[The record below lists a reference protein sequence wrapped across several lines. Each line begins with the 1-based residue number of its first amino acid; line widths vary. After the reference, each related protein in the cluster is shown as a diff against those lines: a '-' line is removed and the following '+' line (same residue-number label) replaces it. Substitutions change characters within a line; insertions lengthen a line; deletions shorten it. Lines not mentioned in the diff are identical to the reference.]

1 MSFPFLQV
9 PEDEAVWV
17 QPADIHRQ
25 MVGLLQAVGVPADHA
40 QITADALAY
49 ASLHGVDT
57 HGAGNI
63 LNYCKAIE
71 EGFYTIPQ
79 QVAVVSESET
89 TALLDA
95 GNGLGF
101 VGAHRAMALSIEKA
115 RRYGVGMV
123 TVRNGHHIGMAGYYP
138 MLAAQEDMLGFAMT
152 NAVPVAHPL
161 NGRIARLGTNPIAFA
176 APAGQERPFLLDM
189 ATTTVANGKI
199 SLARRLGVPIPAGW
213 AVTAEGEVITDPPA
227 ARSDEWAMTP
237 LGNTHE
243 GGGHKGYGLAVMV
256 DILCGV
262 LSGGGFSA
270 QLQSGENMSWT
281 MAVDIAHFRPVAE
294 FKAQMDEMIR
304 TLHATPAAPGTEGVR
319 LAGDPEFDA
328 ADIRRERGIP
338 FQPGQ
343 YEAIVAGAQRL
354 GVERCI

>member
-9 PEDEAVWV
+9 PEDEAIWV
-17 QPADIHRQ
+17 QSADIHRQ
-25 MVGLLQAVGVPADHA
+25 IVAIFQAVGVPSEHA
-40 QITADALAY
+40 RITADALTF

-57 HGAGNI
+57 HGIGNVVG
-63 LNYCKAIE
+63 YCKAIE
-71 EGFYTIPQ
+71 EGIYTIPQ
-79 QVAVVSESET
+79 QLEIVSESAT
-89 TALLDA
+89 TALLDC

-101 VGAHRAMALSIEKA
+101 VAAHRAMELSIEKA
-115 RRYGVGMV
+115 RAYGVGMV
-123 TVRNGHHIGMAGYYP
+123 TIRNGHHVGMAGYYP
-138 MLAAQEDMLGFAMT
+138 MMAAEQDMLGFAMT

-161 NGRIARLGTNPIAFA
+161 NGRKARLGTNPIAFA

-199 SLARRLGVPIPAGW
+199 SLAQRLGVPIPPGW
-213 AVTAEGEVITDPPA
+213 AVTADGEDITDPPA
-227 ARSDEWAMTP
+227 SRSDSWTMTP

-262 LSGGGFSA
+262 LSGGGFGA
-270 QLQSGENMSWT
+270 QLQAGENMSWT

-304 TLHATPAAPGTEGVR
+304 TLHETPVAPGTDGVQV
-319 LAGDPEFDA
+319 AGDPEFETA
-328 ADIRRERGIP
+328 AIRRERGIP
-338 FQPGQ
+338 VHPPQ
-343 YEAIVAGAQRL
+343 YEAIVATAMRL
-354 GVERCI
+354 GVEQYI

>member
-1 MSFPFLQV
+1 MAFDFLQV
-9 PEDEAVWV
+9 PEQEAVWV
-17 QPADIHRQ
+17 AGAALRHQIEA
-25 MVGLLQAVGVPADHA
+25 LLQALAVPAEHA
-40 QITADALAY
+40 QIVAEILTY

-63 LNYCKAIE
+63 LGYCGAIE
-71 EGFYTIPQ
+71 QGVYTVPQ
-79 QVAVVSESET
+79 RLEIVSESAT

-101 VGAHRAMALSIEKA
+101 VSAHRAMELSIEKA
-115 RRYGVGMV
+115 RAYGVGMV
-123 TVRNGHHIGMAGYYP
+123 SVRNGHHIGMAGFYP
-138 MLAAQEDMLGFAMT
+138 MMAVAQDMLGVAVT
-152 NAVPVAHPL
+152 NATPSMRPL
-161 NGRIARLGTNPIAFA
+161 HGTLPRLGTNPIAFG

-189 ATTTVANGKI
+189 ATTTVASGKI

-213 AVTAEGEVITDPPA
+213 AVGVDGELITEPPA
-227 ARSDEWAMTP
+227 QRTDQWMQTP

-270 QLQSGENMSWT
+270 QMQPGQNMTWT
-281 MAVDIAHFRPVAE
+281 MAVDIARFRPLDE
-294 FKAQMDEMIR
+294 FKAMMDEMIR
-304 TLHATPAAPGTEGVR
+304 TLHATPTAPGEQPV
-319 LAGDPEFDA
+319 LVAGDPEFDA
-328 ADIRRERGIP
+328 AAIRQERGIP
-338 FQPGQ
+338 FQRAQ

-354 GVERCI
+354 GVEIFI

>member
-1 MSFPFLQV
+1 MAFDFLQV
-9 PEDEAVWV
+9 AEQEAVWV
-17 QPADIHRQ
+17 RPQAIQRQ
-25 MVGLLQAVGVPADHA
+25 MVALLQAVGVPENHA

-71 EGFYTIPQ
+71 DGVYTTPQ
-79 QVAVVSESET
+79 TLEIVSESET

-101 VGAHRAMALSIEKA
+101 VGTHRAMQLSMEKA

-138 MLAAQEDMLGFAMT
+138 MLAAQQDMLGFAMT
-152 NAVPVAHPL
+152 NAVPVALPL
-161 NGRIARLGTNPIAFA
+161 HGRIPRLGTNPIAFA

-213 AVTAEGEVITDPPA
+213 AVSAEGEAITDPPA
-227 ARSDEWAMTP
+227 ARSDAWAMTP

-270 QLQSGENMSWT
+270 QLQGGENMSWT

-304 TLHATPAAPGTEGVR
+304 TLHATPTQPDKKGVQV
-319 LAGDPEFDA
+319 AGDPEFDA
-328 ADIRRERGIP
+328 ADLRREKGIP
-338 FQPGQ
+338 MHPSQ
-343 YEAIVAGAQRL
+343 YEAIVAGAERL
-354 GVERCI
+354 GVEKYI